1 MAMSELETLAFGASG
16 MMGESGDTLSANH
29 RHVSGGHTV
38 TCALLADV
46 VTCRTSAP
54 SVKHMVRA
62 NVPSDGPVGM
72 ALDEVVSAAIAVECL
87 RKCALFCLARFAFDF
102 RPTEGK
108 ASGTRRTRRTLTGEI
123 QP

>member
-1 MAMSELETLAFGASG
+1 MRGLETVDPGASG
-16 MMGESGDTLSANH
+16 MMHESGDTLAAH
-29 RHVSGGHTV
+29 HGHASGGHMV
-38 TCALLADV
+38 KRPLLLGV

-62 NVPSDGPVGM
+62 NVPSGGPVGM

-87 RKCALFCLARFAFDF
+87 RECTLCCLAWLAFDF

-108 ASGTRRTRRTLTGEI
+108 ASGTRRTRRTLTGEK

>member
-62 NVPSDGPVGM
+62 NVPSGGPVG
-72 ALDEVVSAAIAVECL
+72 AAFDVAITVAIAAEYL
-87 RKCALFCLARFAFDF
+87 RTCAPLCFACFAFDF

-108 ASGTRRTRRTLTGEI
+108 ASGTR
-123 QP
+123 